1 MCTEEHDST
10 APGAESGT
18 FGREHC
24 RDCRE
29 GRDGGPLARHP
40 HSTIDLLCG
49 VQTAASAQ
57 PAHYLNQAPNTNCK
71 DHHPGFPI
79 TSLTVTAT
87 DCKNQYCAK
96 TCVRNTHIVNVAGQ
110 EVPKVQTDLRCC
122 SVQSVYSS
130 VQHGNAH
137 PGQLPVKYSPLT
149 IIMPFLNICNSFPG
163 LENGPRQYQG
173 PSGPLTPKQVRQH
186 SGCSAP

>member
-1 MCTEEHDST
+1 MPAGEMT
-10 APGAESGT
+10 
-18 FGREHC
+18 
-24 RDCRE
+24 
-29 GRDGGPLARHP
+29 LARLA
-40 HSTIDLLCG
+40 TVRIDFGGTQHGSFIFLYSNLL
-49 VQTAASAQ
+49 
-57 PAHYLNQAPNTNCK
+57 
-71 DHHPGFPI
+71 
-79 TSLTVTAT
+79 
-87 DCKNQYCAK
+87 
-96 TCVRNTHIVNVAGQ
+96 VNVAGQ

-149 IIMPFLNICNSFPG
+149 IIMPFLNTCNSFPG